1 MTILCQIKDISY
13 SVRER
18 ELFQIKEL
26 EIRKGDRIG
35 LVGKNGSGK
44 STLLHL
50 ISGQLKPDAGEIFRN
65 GHITLLPQLKNTDTV
80 QSGGEV
86 TQAYINQAFAEDPEL
101 LLADE
106 PTTNLDVERVRTLE
120 QHLKRFKGSMVL
132 VSHDRTFLD
141 LLCTKIWEI
150 SDGSLKEYKGN
161 YQDYADQKQLE
172 VRQAEAAHEQYERKK
187 KQLEDAIEEKEKRAR
202 RATKKPTDG
211 TASEHKNAKP
221 YFAKKQK
228 KLRQTAK
235 ALETRL
241 GQMEKVERPKEAP
254 PIKMTLPNESDMKGR
269 PIIRFEEQVMKA
281 GSKRLFDMQ
290 PFYLKGGQKTALIG
304 GNGTGKTTLI
314 KSILARREGITVSPA
329 VKFGYFSQN
338 LDILKP
344 DKTILENVMEDAI
357 QTEDIVRTILARLHF
372 YRDDVFKPV
381 HVLSGGERVKVA
393 FAKIFVSDLNVLV
406 MDEPTNFLDID
417 AVEALE
423 ELLKDY
429 RGTVLFISH
438 DRKMVAKLAERVLE
452 IKNGRLT
459 IFDGNL
465 QEFTQHEP
473 KKQNDTADELLKI
486 ETKITEVLSRLSIEP
501 NPELDL
507 EFQQLLKKKRALISD

>member
-1 MTILCQIKDISY
+1 MTVICSIKNIHY
-13 SVRER
+13 AVRER
-18 ELFQIKEL
+18 VLFDIEDL
-26 EIRKGDRIG
+26 EIRKEDRIG

-50 ISGQLKPDAGEIFRN
+50 ISGQLQQEEGEIFRN
-65 GHITLLPQLKNTDTV
+65 GRITLLPQLKNTDTV

-86 TQAYINQAFAEDPEL
+86 TQAYINQAFAESPDL

-106 PTTNLDVERVRTLE
+106 PTTNLDVERVKTLE
-120 QHLKRFKGSMVL
+120 QHLTRFQGSMIL

-150 SDGSLKEYKGN
+150 EDGRLKEYKGN
-161 YQDYADQKQLE
+161 YQDYADHKQLE
-172 VRQAEAAHEQYERKK
+172 FRQQEAAHEQFLRKK
-187 KQLEDAIEEKEKRAR
+187 KQLESAIEEKEKRAK
-202 RATKKPTDG
+202 RATVKPTDG
-211 TASEHKNAKP
+211 TASSAKNAKP

-241 GQMEKVERPKEAP
+241 DQMEKIERPKEAA

-269 PIIRFEEQVMKA
+269 PIIRFEEQVVSA
-281 GSKRLFDMQ
+281 GDKELFALK

-314 KSILARREGITVSPA
+314 KSILATHEGITVSPS
-329 VKFGYFSQN
+329 VRFGYFSQN
-338 LDILKP
+338 LDILKL

-393 FAKIFVSDLNVLV
+393 FAKIFVSNLNVLI
-406 MDEPTNFLDID
+406 MDEPTNFLDIQ

-423 ELLKDY
+423 GLLKEY
-429 RGTVLFISH
+429 RGTVLFITH
-438 DRKMVAKLAERVLE
+438 DRKMVTKIADRVLE
-452 IKNGRLT
+452 IKNGKLT
-459 IFDGNL
+459 VFDGDFKSYR
-465 QEFTQHEP
+465 EHKP
-473 KKQNDTADELLKI
+473 KEHDETADELLKV
-486 ETKITEVLSRLSIEP
+486 ETKITEVLSRLSITPSE
-501 NPELDL
+501 ELDQ
-507 EFQQLLKKKRALISD
+507 EFQMLLQKKQRLLAK